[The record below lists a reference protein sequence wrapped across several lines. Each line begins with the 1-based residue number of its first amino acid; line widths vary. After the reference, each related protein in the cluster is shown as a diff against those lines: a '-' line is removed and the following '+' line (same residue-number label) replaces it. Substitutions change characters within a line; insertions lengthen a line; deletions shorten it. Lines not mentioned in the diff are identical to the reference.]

1 MNTGNYKTV
10 ELPLAFRLAENLV
23 RKRSPK
29 AWLTLSFLI
38 PRPRLKYLFLCY
50 AYLRWVDNLIDNKII
65 SIDEKKKFINKQIEL
80 AATFSYEKDAI
91 PKTNQEAFL
100 FYFLLYAIKHK
111 KPQLI
116 NELKNMLEAMRMDV
130 CRLEQKGIFDAV
142 NLARYFTFLNKAMFD
157 IVHSFMYPEK
167 NCDGKYENLGEIFW
181 GAGTLRDFKK
191 DLECGYIN
199 ISKEDLNNYKID
211 IEHYHKDENLKKWL
225 KNRIVHLFE
234 LLEGEVKILIEMPLK
249 IRLFWAIAYPFYLHK
264 IIRIN
269 MYGYTLDYE
278 SKFHFLKEI
287 KSVIAALTLG
297 IKTII
302 KIIFKIL

>member
-1 MNTGNYKTV
+1 MDTGNYKTM
-10 ELPLAFRLAENLV
+10 ELPLAFRLAENLA

-38 PRPRLKYLFLCY
+38 PRQRLKYLFLCY
-50 AYLRWVDNLIDNKII
+50 AYLRWVDNLIDDKTI
-65 SIDEKKKFINKQIEL
+65 SVDEKKKFIGNQIEL
-80 AATFSYEKDAI
+80 VAILSYEKDAI

-111 KPQLI
+111 EPQLI

-142 NLARYFTFLNKAMFD
+142 NLARYVTLLNKAMFGL
-157 IVHSFMYPEK
+157 VHSFICPKE
-167 NCDGKYENLGEIFW
+167 NSDAKYENLGEIFW
-181 GAGTLRDFKK
+181 SAGTLRDFKK
-191 DLECGYIN
+191 DLECGYAN
-199 ISKEDLNNYKID
+199 ISLEDLNNYKIA
-211 IEHYHKDENLKKWL
+211 IEHYNKNENLRKWL
-225 KNRIVHLFE
+225 KDRITKLLE
-234 LLEGEVKILIEMPLK
+234 LLESEVKILNEMPFK
-249 IRLFWAIAYPFYLHK
+249 IRLFWSIAYPFYLHK
-264 IIRIN
+264 IIRIK
-269 MYGYTLDYE
+269 MYGYTFDYE

-302 KIIFKIL
+302 KIMF